1 MPVERVFT
9 KIPKEEDFPLSLH
22 SQIKIGSL
30 SFEMTRFNSGSA
42 LDIGYRSVQEDGILI
57 QEDIG
62 GSEWKLISLFA
73 VLDGH
78 GGVECMKFVKDNLV
92 RKIREWTPLL
102 DEAGDL
108 NEMVR
113 VLMNKTFYEL
123 DHEFYKK
130 DPDVA

>member
-1 MPVERVFT
+1 
-9 KIPKEEDFPLSLH
+9 
-22 SQIKIGSL
+22 
-30 SFEMTRFNSGSA
+30 MTRFNSGSA